1 MTDGVRLR
9 EMTEADWP
17 EVAAIW
23 AEGIAT
29 GNATFETEP
38 PSFAAFDATRRPEG
52 RFVAERSGKIAGWA
66 ALSSVSSR
74 PCYAG
79 VAENSVYVASA
90 ARGQG
95 VGTALMAA
103 LADAAVA
110 AGAWTIQTSVFPE
123 NAASIALHERA
134 GFRIVGRRERIAELD
149 GVWRDTLFLELRLP
163 GPGDD
168 PAA

>member
-1 MTDGVRLR
+1 MTEGVRLR
-9 EMTEADWP
+9 KMTEADWP
-17 EVAAIW
+17 AVAAIW

-38 PSFAAFDATRRPEG
+38 PSWAAFDATRKIEG
-52 RFVAERSGKIAGWA
+52 RFVAEEGGAVVGWA
-66 ALSSVSSR
+66 ALSPVSSR

-90 ARGQG
+90 ARGRG
-95 VGTALMAA
+95 VGTALMDALTAA
-103 LADAAVA
+103 AAA
-110 AGAWTIQTSVFPE
+110 AGIWTIQTSVFPE

-134 GFRIVGRRERIAELD
+134 GFRIVGRRERIAELG

-163 GPGDD
+163 
-168 PAA
+168 

>member
-1 MTDGVRLR
+1 MTDRVRLR

-38 PSFAAFDATRRPEG
+38 PSWAAFDATRKIEG
-52 RFVAERSGKIAGWA
+52 RFVAEDGGAVVGWA
-66 ALSSVSSR
+66 ALSPVSSR

-90 ARGQG
+90 ARGRG
-95 VGTALMAA
+95 VGTALMDALTAA
-103 LADAAVA
+103 AAA
-110 AGAWTIQTSVFPE
+110 AGIWTIQTSVFPE

-134 GFRIVGRRERIAELD
+134 GFRIVGRRERIAELG

-163 GPGDD
+163 
-168 PAA
+168 

>member
-1 MTDGVRLR
+1 MCGKARLR

-17 EVAAIW
+17 EVATIW

-38 PSFAAFDATRRPEG
+38 PSWAAFDATRRPEG
-52 RFVAERSGKIAGWA
+52 RFVAELGGSVVGWA
-66 ALSSVSSR
+66 SLSFVSSR

-90 ARGQG
+90 ARGRG
-95 VGTALMAA
+95 VGTALMEA

-110 AGAWTIQTSVFPE
+110 AGIWTIQTSVFPE
-123 NAASIALHERA
+123 NTASIALHERA
-134 GFRIVGRRERIAELD
+134 GFRIVGRRERIAELG

-163 GPGDD
+163 ERAGPA
-168 PAA
+168 P

>member
-1 MTDGVRLR
+1 MTEGVRLR

-17 EVAAIW
+17 AVAAIW

-38 PSFAAFDATRRPEG
+38 PSWAAFDATRKSEG
-52 RFVAERSGKIAGWA
+52 RFVAEDGRAVVGWA
-66 ALSSVSSR
+66 ALSAVSSR

-90 ARGQG
+90 ARGRG
-95 VGTALMAA
+95 VGTALMEALTAA
-103 LADAAVA
+103 AAA
-110 AGAWTIQTSVFPE
+110 AGIWTIQTSVFPE
-123 NAASIALHERA
+123 NTASIALHERA
-134 GFRIVGRRERIAELD
+134 GFRIVGRRERIAELG

-163 GPGDD
+163 
-168 PAA
+168 

>member
-1 MTDGVRLR
+1 LR

-23 AEGIAT
+23 TEGIAT

-38 PSFAAFDATRRPEG
+38 PSWAAFDETRRPEG
-52 RFVAERSGKIAGWA
+52 RLVAELDGSVVGWA
-66 ALSSVSSR
+66 ALSRVSGR

-95 VGTALMAA
+95 VGTALMQA
-103 LADAAVA
+103 LADAAAA
-110 AGAWTIQTSVFPE
+110 AGIWTIQTSVFPE

-134 GFRIVGRRERIAELD
+134 GFRIVGRRERIAELA

-163 GPGDD
+163 
-168 PAA
+168 

>member
-1 MTDGVRLR
+1 MTTAGAVLR
-9 EMTEADWP
+9 EMREADWP
-17 EVAAIW
+17 QVAAIW

-29 GNATFETEP
+29 GIATFETEP
-38 PSFAAFDATRRPEG
+38 PTWAAFDAGRRPEG
-52 RFVAERSGKIAGWA
+52 RFVVEHVGGVVGWA

-90 ARGQG
+90 ARGRG
-95 VGTALMAA
+95 VGTMLMKAL
-103 LADAAVA
+103 VA
-110 AGAWTIQTSVFPE
+110 AAGEAGIWTIQTSVFPE
-123 NAASIALHERA
+123 NSASLALHERV

-163 GPGDD
+163 
-168 PAA
+168 

>member
-1 MTDGVRLR
+1 MR

-38 PSFAAFDATRRPEG
+38 PSWAAFDATRRPEG
-52 RFVAERSGKIAGWA
+52 RLVAERDGSVAGWA

-79 VAENSVYVASA
+79 VSENSVYVASA

-95 VGTALMAA
+95 IGTALMEA
-103 LADAAVA
+103 LAEAASA
-110 AGAWTIQTSVFPE
+110 AGIWTIQTSVFPE
-123 NAASIALHERA
+123 NLASIALHERA

-163 GPGDD
+163 
-168 PAA
+168 

>member
-9 EMTEADWP
+9 EMSEADWP

-38 PSFAAFDATRRPEG
+38 PSWAAFDATRRPEA
-52 RFVAERSGKIAGWA
+52 RFVAEDDGRVVGWA
-66 ALSSVSSR
+66 ALSPVSSR

-90 ARGQG
+90 TRGRG

-110 AGAWTIQTSVFPE
+110 AGVWTIQTSVFPE

-134 GFRIVGRRERIAELD
+134 GFRVVGRRERIAELG

-163 GPGDD
+163 S
-168 PAA
+168 ATSTARV